1 MESVHAYSGLK
12 SGTPVGVDTRKKWL
26 QRHKQGYPGVPYR
39 KLFFLQGATL
49 AKIIY
54 TRTDEAP
61 LLATYSLKPVVEA
74 FAATAGIDVETRDIS
89 LAGRILSQFSDYLT
103 KEQRVDDAL
112 AELGKLAQTPEANI
126 IKLPNISASVPQMKA
141 AIAELQSQGYALP
154 DYPDSPSTDEEKD
167 VRARYDA
174 VKGSAVNPVLREGNS
189 DRRAPVAVKNFAKAH
204 PHRMGVWSQSSKTNV
219 ATMDDHDFRHNE
231 KSVIMPADDVLTIKL
246 VGADGTETVLKS
258 DLKVLAGEV
267 IDGTFMSAK
276 ALDQFLAAQVARA
289 KEEGVLFSTHLKAT
303 MMKVSDPVL
312 FGHVVR
318 AYFADVFDQYGD
330 QLNAAGLNGENGLA
344 AIYAGLDSLDNGT
357 EIKAAFDKAL
367 AEGPALAMVNSDKG
381 ITNLHVPSDVIVDAS
396 MPAMIRTSG
405 HMWNA
410 AGEEQDTLAVIPD
423 SSYAGVYQTVIDD
436 CRAHGAFDPS
446 TMGTVPNVG
455 LMAQKAE
462 EYGSHDKTF
471 KIPADGT
478 VQVVNSAGDVLIEHA
493 VEAGDVWR
501 ACQTKD
507 APIQDWVKLAV
518 TRSRLSGMPAIFW
531 LDPERAHDRNLT
543 ALVEK
548 YLKDHDTEGLD
559 ISIKSPV
566 EATQVSIDRIREG
579 KDTISVTGNVLR
591 DYNTDLFP
599 ILELGTSAKM
609 LSVVPLM
616 AGGGLFE
623 TGAGGSA
630 PKHVQQLVEENHLR
644 WDSLGEFL
652 ALAESLRHF
661 ANTDGNAKAAVLADA
676 LDRATE
682 TLLNEGKSPSRKAG
696 EIDNRGS
703 HFYLTLNWAKELA
716 TQTEDADL
724 AAVFAP
730 VAEALAAAESE
741 ITATFIDVQGSPAD
755 LGGYY
760 SPSEE
765 KTNAVM
771 RPSATFNA
779 IIDGVKK

>member
-103 KEQRVDDAL
+103 EEQRVDDAL

-154 DYPDSPSTDEEKD
+154 DYPDSPSTNEEKD

-189 DRRAPVAVKNFAKAH
+189 DRRAPIAVKNFAKAH

-289 KEEGVLFSTHLKAT
+289 KKEGVLFSTHLKAT

-493 VEAGDVWR
+493 VEAGDIWR

-760 SPSEE
+760 GPSEE

>member
-1 MESVHAYSGLK
+1 M
-12 SGTPVGVDTRKKWL
+12 
-26 QRHKQGYPGVPYR
+26 
-39 KLFFLQGATL
+39 

-103 KEQRVDDAL
+103 EEQRVDDAL

-478 VQVVNSAGDVLIEHA
+478 VQVVNSAGEVLIEHA

-543 ALVEK
+543 TLVEK

-771 RPSATFNA
+771 RPSATFNT